1 MSGPHKSFPLIL
13 ASASPRRIELLAQIG
28 IVPDQVLPADID
40 ETPAKT
46 EIPKPHALRLAQGKA
61 EAIARTHK
69 EAFILA
75 ADTVV
80 GVGRRILPKSED
92 EQTARACLE
101 LLSGRSHRVF
111 TGVCVIAPDGVIR
124 SRVVETR
131 LKMKRLSD
139 LEMRTYLDSGEWNGK
154 AGGYGIQGLAGAYI
168 SQIIGSFT
176 NVVGL
181 PVYETRNLL
190 LGAGYTYG

>member
-1 MSGPHKSFPLIL
+1 M
-13 ASASPRRIELLAQIG
+13 LAQIG
-28 IVPDQVLPADID
+28 VVPDQVLPADID
-40 ETPAKT
+40 ETPGKT
-46 EIPKPHALRLAQGKA
+46 EIPKPHALRLAVGKA
-61 EAIARTHK
+61 EVIAKTHPD
-69 EAFILA
+69 AFVLA

-92 EQTARACLE
+92 EQVARDCLE

-111 TGVCVIAPDGVIR
+111 TGVCVIAPDGVVR

-131 LKMKRLSD
+131 LKMKRLSAR
-139 LEMRTYLDSGEWNGK
+139 EMNTYLQSGEWNGK

-190 LGAGYTYG
+190 IGAGYTYD